1 MPVSVLWESRV
12 LWCEV
17 DAGGCRW
24 ATVTQLRSYFSMF
37 FCFFFKYHKLL
48 SRCVGSHRLSA
59 NERL

>member
-37 FCFFFKYHKLL
+37 FVFFQISQAPL
-48 SRCVGSHRLSA
+48 SLRWLSSF
-59 NERL
+59 ECK